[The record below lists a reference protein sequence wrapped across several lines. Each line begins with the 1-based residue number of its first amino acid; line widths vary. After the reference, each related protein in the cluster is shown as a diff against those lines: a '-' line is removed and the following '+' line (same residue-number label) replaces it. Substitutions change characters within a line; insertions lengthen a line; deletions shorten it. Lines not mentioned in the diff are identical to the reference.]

1 MFIFFFNVLLIF
13 ILISRFLY
21 LWLVLQLW
29 LYLQLNF
36 ILLNIL
42 FLIFIFCIYKL
53 LFAVSDDL
61 NLIWILFFV
70 LFDFL
75 NVVENNLIVYL
86 LIIVPIFP
94 WTPIILDLYNLRSIG
109 NLFFF
114 LNNLPILRKRRRLNL
129 FKHFFEF
136 FEQN

>member
-42 FLIFIFCIYKL
+42 FLLFIFCIYRL

-75 NVVENNLIVYL
+75 NVAENHLVVDFL
-86 LIIVPIFP
+86 SIVPIFLN
-94 WTPIILDLYNLRSIG
+94 TPIVLDLHNLRPVG

-114 LNNLPILRKRRRLNL
+114 LNNLPIFWNCTRFNL